1 MKEPRWSITEEKF
14 LRLKEA
20 MENPDVYNS
29 DNCYCGVAIGSLLFE
44 FCIGDREDGI
54 DLYVN
59 VFEAGVDTG
68 YGYLE
73 DDTPYDCID
82 VWAQDNMFDF
92 NVSYE
97 EFKRNVIEFIKR
109 DAQEYKYSEKLDS
122 DITPNWKGF

>member
-1 MKEPRWSITEEKF
+1 MKEPRWSMTEEEF

-20 MENPDVYNS
+20 IDNPSVYNS
-29 DNCYCGVAIGSLLFE
+29 NNCYCGVAIGSLLFE
-44 FCIGDREDGI
+44 FCTGDAEDGI

-59 VFEAGVDTG
+59 VFEAYIDTG
-68 YGYLE
+68 YGYLK

-82 VWAQDNMFDF
+82 VWAQDDMFDF

-109 DAQEYKYSEKLDS
+109 DAQEYKYSEKLDV
-122 DITPNWKGF
+122 DVEPNWNGF